1 MKNAWLTRITL
12 VLALMIALAPALP
25 AAEYHYSGTIASGA
39 QYDLYSIPLAETDD
53 VVADLVCGTPNTLD
67 TVLSAYAPGVDP
79 SDTVNATYYND
90 DGGSVA
96 CGGFLSSHLEF
107 RAFHSGDWT
116 FRVDGFG
123 SAVGDY
129 TLDIVTRYGG
139 TQAIPTLDSFGLVA
153 LALALSGLAFVMMR
167 RRRA

>member
-1 MKNAWLTRITL
+1 MKDTTLTRTVL
-12 VLALMIALAPALP
+12 VFAALAALAPALP

-39 QYDLYSIPLAETDD
+39 QYDLYPIPLAETDY

-67 TVLSAYAPGVDP
+67 TVLSAFAPGVDP
-79 SDTVNATYYND
+79 SDTVNSTYYND
-90 DGGSVA
+90 DGGSVV
-96 CGGFLSSHLEF
+96 CGGFHSSHLEF
-107 RAFHSGDWT
+107 RAYHSGDWT

-139 TQAIPTLDSFGLVA
+139 TQAIPTLDTLGLAA
-153 LALALSGLAFVMMR
+153 LALALTGIAFAMIR